1 MTIFYRDMSTDE
13 VAAAAALAMLRDFR
27 ANGFLFRGFPAISA
41 TLIKKEVHI
50 SISAG
55 GNTVGPI
62 ILSLKKAIAVITDF
76 RKAKK
81 QDDEFFMTI
90 QKGVIDLETACLDRK
105 LA

>member
-1 MTIFYRDMSTDE
+1 MTDRY
-13 VAAAAALAMLRDFR
+13 LAGL
-27 ANGFLFRGFPAISA
+27 LWVIY
-41 TLIKKEVHI
+41 
-50 SISAG
+50 G
-55 GNTVGPI
+55 GKTEE
-62 ILSLKKAIAVITDF
+62 LTRYLKKAIAVITDF